1 MNKILSKLLQLVQ
14 QCRSAY
20 APANTKKGWS
30 TMTTAQ
36 QTNNRKFD
44 VFKYAYGQMYRGFLE
59 SGKADKFV
67 ITNLHVREWKGIL
80 SYFKKKEYIVD
91 YRLGETVET
100 ACELMVEGLDEENI
114 PYPKYAEGVR
124 NNLAKELAEK
134 ETLEAEV
141 KPKRKA
147 RK

>member
-1 MNKILSKLLQLVQ
+1 
-14 QCRSAY
+14 
-20 APANTKKGWS
+20 
-30 TMTTAQ
+30 MTTAQ

-91 YRLGETVET
+91 FKLGETVDT
-100 ACELMVEGLDEENI
+100 ACDLMVEGL
-114 PYPKYAEGVR
+114 
-124 NNLAKELAEK
+124 
-134 ETLEAEV
+134 
-141 KPKRKA
+141 RKHPIS
-147 RK
+147 

>member
-1 MNKILSKLLQLVQ
+1 
-14 QCRSAY
+14 
-20 APANTKKGWS
+20 
-30 TMTTAQ
+30 MTTAQ

-44 VFKYAYGQMYRGFLE
+44 VFKYAYGQMCRGFLE

-91 YRLGETVET
+91 FKLGETVDT
-100 ACELMVEGLDEENI
+100 ACDLMVEGLNEENI

-134 ETLEAEV
+134 RCKQNESFQ
-141 KPKRKA
+141 
-147 RK
+147 

>member
-1 MNKILSKLLQLVQ
+1 
-14 QCRSAY
+14 
-20 APANTKKGWS
+20 
-30 TMTTAQ
+30 
-36 QTNNRKFD
+36 
-44 VFKYAYGQMYRGFLE
+44 MYRGFLE

-91 YRLGETVET
+91 FKLGETVDT
-100 ACELMVEGLDEENI
+100 ACDLMVAGLNEENI

-134 ETLEAEV
+134 RCKQNESFQ
-141 KPKRKA
+141 
-147 RK
+147 